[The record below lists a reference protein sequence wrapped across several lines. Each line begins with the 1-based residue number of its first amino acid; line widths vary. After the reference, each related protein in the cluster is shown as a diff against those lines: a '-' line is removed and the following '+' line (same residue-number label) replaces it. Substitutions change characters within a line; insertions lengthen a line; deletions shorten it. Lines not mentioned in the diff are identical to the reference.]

1 MAVIF
6 RTMNPSKPITVDDV
20 DFWER
25 LYQSGTTPWELG
37 RHAPPL
43 ETFLKSRYTLQPG
56 SMAVLGCGTGH
67 DAMLFANHG
76 FQVTGIDFAPSA
88 IQATYDKFLKAGIS
102 GTKGFLLQ
110 RDVFDM
116 HEYTHYFDYVLEHN
130 FFNSIDPSRR
140 RTYAH
145 VVQDLLKPGG
155 KLIALWW
162 VVDRPGGPPFGIARD
177 SLFNMFSDFF
187 TFDMVHAP
195 ADSAPGFE
203 NAELFTLM
211 TRR

>member
-1 MAVIF
+1 
-6 RTMNPSKPITVDDV
+6 MNQSKPITIDDV

-25 LYQSGTTPWELG
+25 LYQSGSTPWELG
-37 RHAPPL
+37 RPAPPL
-43 ETFLKSRYTLQPG
+43 ESFLKSRYTIKPG
-56 SMAVLGCGTGH
+56 SIAVLGCGTGH
-67 DAMLFANHG
+67 DCMLFARYG

-88 IQATYDKFLKAGIS
+88 IQCTYDKFLQAGIA
-102 GTKGFLLQ
+102 GTSGFLLQ
-110 RDVFDM
+110 RDFFNL
-116 HEYTHYFDYVLEHN
+116 HEYIGYFDYVLEHN

-162 VVDRPGGPPFGIARD
+162 IVDRPGGPPFGIAKD
-177 SLFNMFSDFF
+177 ALFSLFGQFF
-187 TFDMVHAP
+187 TFEMVHTP
-195 ADSAPGFE
+195 ADSAPGWE
-203 NAELFTLM
+203 NTELFTLM